1 MSDILDPNERFFNV
15 EFQYT
20 PPGCILRY
28 ANDDYG
34 IALTRGEMEA
44 LYSRIQDIKAEELVA
59 AGWLEEQADYGRWF
73 FPPKSD
79 VRVVDSIA
87 IDAAWEVME
96 GAENDSR
103 N

>member
-20 PPGCILRY
+20 PPDCILRY

-44 LYSRIQDIKAEELVA
+44 LYSRIQDIKAEELMA
-59 AGWLEEQADYGRWF
+59 AGWEEAQADYGRWF
-73 FPPKSD
+73 YRPQTEPFMTANPID
-79 VRVVDSIA
+79 V
-87 IDAAWEVME
+87 AWQEMME
-96 GAENDSR
+96 GKGNE
-103 N
+103 